1 MKTIYTLRDG
11 GTIAA
16 TSPQDFISQLHHGS
30 WFDAHGTDQE
40 YMQRF
45 ARRLQ
50 ELAGTA
56 IRTDTAD
63 HFLAD
68 LLESGFVSRQE

>member
-11 GTIAA
+11 GIIAA
-16 TSPQDFISQLHHGS
+16 TSPQDFISQLHHAS

-50 ELAGTA
+50 ELDGTT
-56 IRTDTAD
+56 IRTDTAA

>member
-11 GTIAA
+11 STIAA

-30 WFDAHGTDQE
+30 RFDAHGTDQE

-50 ELAGTA
+50 ELDGTA

-68 LLESGFVSRQE
+68 LLESGFAAIER